1 MGSSMKLELTPRQSG
16 TVAAAATAL
25 AAGVILSVALG
36 VFFLLARFVAIF
48 SSVLLPLFV
57 AIIVALVLRPVQQF
71 FQEKLHAPPAAST
84 VLVFLSVLA
93 PLGLFVW
100 FFGVLAAS
108 QISELVGKLS
118 ELTDRAQVFIET
130 HWPQVKQFWDQ
141 YGMTGRMQQLASE
154 EANAVWN
161 AVTTV
166 TRSAFSAGAS
176 AFRSVAAALS
186 WFVLPVYLAFFL
198 TAPPFPRKDWNE
210 LLPFLKED
218 TRNDVVYL
226 IREFINIVVSFFRG
240 QLIVAFG
247 QGLLFAVG
255 FTMVG
260 LQHGFILGLLLGFL
274 NIIPF
279 LGSMIGLALALPLSF
294 FQSDGGILPL
304 MLVLVVFAVVQ
315 LIEGYYLTPK
325 IMGERTGLHPL
336 AIIVAL
342 FFWGTAFDG
351 IAGMVLAI
359 PLTAFLV
366 VFWRLA
372 KAKYISE
379 IV

>member
-1 MGSSMKLELTPRQSG
+1 MKLELTPRQSG

-25 AAGVILSVALG
+25 AAGVMLSVALG

-48 SSVLLPLFV
+48 SSVFLPLLIALV
-57 AIIVALVLRPVQQF
+57 LALVLRPVQQF
-71 FQEKLHAPPAAST
+71 FQEKLHAPPAASV
-84 VLVFLSVLA
+84 VLVFVSILA
-93 PLGLFVW
+93 PVGLFIW

-108 QISELVGKLS
+108 QISELIGKLP
-118 ELTDRAQVFIET
+118 ELADRAQTFIET

-141 YGMTGRMQQLASE
+141 YGMTGRMQQLVTE
-154 EANAVWN
+154 EANAIWN

-166 TRSAFSAGAS
+166 TRSAFTAGAS

-198 TAPPFPRKDWNE
+198 MAPPFPRKDWNE

-226 IREFINIVVSFFRG
+226 IREFINIIVSFFRG

-255 FTMVG
+255 FTLVG

-279 LGSMIGLALALPLSF
+279 LGSMIGLAIALPLSF
-294 FQSDGGILPL
+294 FQPDGGAVRLA
-304 MLVLVVFAVVQ
+304 LVLVVFAIVQ

-325 IMGERTGLHPL
+325 VMGERTGLHPL

-372 KAKYISE
+372 KAKYITE

>member
-1 MGSSMKLELTPRQSG
+1 M
-16 TVAAAATAL
+16 
-25 AAGVILSVALG
+25 
-36 VFFLLARFVAIF
+36 
-48 SSVLLPLFV
+48 
-57 AIIVALVLRPVQQF
+57 PV
-71 FQEKLHAPPAAST
+71 
-84 VLVFLSVLA
+84 
-93 PLGLFVW
+93 GLFIW
-100 FFGVLAAS
+100 FLGVLAAS
-108 QISELVGKLS
+108 QISELVGKLP
-118 ELTDRAQVFIET
+118 ELVDRARVFIET
-130 HWPQVKQFWDQ
+130 HWPEVKQFWDQ
-141 YGMTGRMQQLASE
+141 YGMTGRLQQLVTE
-154 EANAVWN
+154 EAKSIWN
-161 AVTTV
+161 AATTV

-198 TAPPFPRKDWNE
+198 MAPPFPRKDWNE

-218 TRNDVVYL
+218 TRNDLIYL

-255 FTMVG
+255 FTLVG

-274 NIIPF
+274 NIIPY
-279 LGSMIGLALALPLSF
+279 LGSMIGLAIALPLSL
-294 FQSDGGILPL
+294 FQPDGGTVR
-304 MLVLVVFAVVQ
+304 MTLVLVVFTIVQ

-325 IMGERTGLHPL
+325 VMGERTGLHPL

-372 KAKYISE
+372 KAKYITE